1 QHVRKQLSLLNKA
14 SISTIH
20 SFCLQV
26 IRGYYY
32 MLDVDPRFRIANQ
45 TENELLKEE
54 VLDDI
59 LEEEYG
65 IEDNTIFFELVDR
78 YTSDRSDDD
87 LQRMILALHT
97 ESRAHPNPEK
107 WLDKLV
113 EAYDV
118 EGKTIEDLV
127 YASYLLED
135 VKFQLETAEQHIR
148 KATELAML
156 PDGPAPRI

>member
-1 QHVRKQLSLLNKA
+1 
-14 SISTIH
+14 
-20 SFCLQV
+20 
-26 IRGYYY
+26 

-65 IEDNTIFFELVDR
+65 IEDNSIFFELVDR

-97 ESRAHPNPEK
+97 ESKSASK
-107 WLDKLV
+107 S
-113 EAYDV
+113 
-118 EGKTIEDLV
+118 GKM
-127 YASYLLED
+127 A
-135 VKFQLETAEQHIR
+135 R
-148 KATELAML
+148 
-156 PDGPAPRI
+156 

>member
-1 QHVRKQLSLLNKA
+1 
-14 SISTIH
+14 
-20 SFCLQV
+20 
-26 IRGYYY
+26 

-45 TENELLKEE
+45 TENELLKE

-127 YASYLLED
+127 YAL
-135 VKFQLETAEQHIR
+135 FIR
-148 KATELAML
+148 RCEI
-156 PDGPAPRI
+156 PA

>member
-1 QHVRKQLSLLNKA
+1 M
-14 SISTIH
+14 I
-20 SFCLQV
+20 V
-26 IRGYYY
+26 I
-32 MLDVDPRFRIANQ
+32 
-45 TENELLKEE
+45 
-54 VLDDI
+54 
-59 LEEEYG
+59 
-65 IEDNTIFFELVDR
+65 
-78 YTSDRSDDD
+78 TSDRSDDD

-135 VKFQLETAEQHIR
+135 VRFHLKQRNSIFVKRRNSQCYA
-148 KATELAML
+148 
-156 PDGPAPRI
+156 DGPAPRVETLQADLAVLRNVIISCS

>member
-1 QHVRKQLSLLNKA
+1 
-14 SISTIH
+14 
-20 SFCLQV
+20 
-26 IRGYYY
+26 

-97 ESRAHPNPEK
+97 ESRAHPNPENG
-107 WLDKLV
+107 L
-113 EAYDV
+113 
-118 EGKTIEDLV
+118 IN
-127 YASYLLED
+127 
-135 VKFQLETAEQHIR
+135 
-148 KATELAML
+148 
-156 PDGPAPRI
+156 

>member
-1 QHVRKQLSLLNKA
+1 
-14 SISTIH
+14 
-20 SFCLQV
+20 
-26 IRGYYY
+26 
-32 MLDVDPRFRIANQ
+32 M
-45 TENELLKEE
+45 
-54 VLDDI
+54 LDDI

-97 ESRAHPNPEK
+97 ESRAHPNPENG
-107 WLDKLV
+107 LV

-156 PDGPAPRI
+156 PDGPAPRIETLQAI

>member
-1 QHVRKQLSLLNKA
+1 
-14 SISTIH
+14 
-20 SFCLQV
+20 
-26 IRGYYY
+26 

-97 ESRAHPNPEK
+97 ESRAHPN
-107 WLDKLV
+107 
-113 EAYDV
+113 
-118 EGKTIEDLV
+118 
-127 YASYLLED
+127 
-135 VKFQLETAEQHIR
+135 R
-148 KATELAML
+148 KNGL
-156 PDGPAPRI
+156 IN

>member
-1 QHVRKQLSLLNKA
+1 
-14 SISTIH
+14 
-20 SFCLQV
+20 
-26 IRGYYY
+26 

-97 ESRAHPNPEK
+97 ESRAHPNPK
-107 WLDKLV
+107 M
-113 EAYDV
+113 A
-118 EGKTIEDLV
+118 
-127 YASYLLED
+127 
-135 VKFQLETAEQHIR
+135 
-148 KATELAML
+148 
-156 PDGPAPRI
+156 

>member
-1 QHVRKQLSLLNKA
+1 
-14 SISTIH
+14 
-20 SFCLQV
+20 
-26 IRGYYY
+26 

-97 ESRAHPNPEK
+97 ESRAH
-107 WLDKLV
+107 
-113 EAYDV
+113 
-118 EGKTIEDLV
+118 
-127 YASYLLED
+127 
-135 VKFQLETAEQHIR
+135 QIR
-148 KATELAML
+148 KN
-156 PDGPAPRI
+156 GSIN